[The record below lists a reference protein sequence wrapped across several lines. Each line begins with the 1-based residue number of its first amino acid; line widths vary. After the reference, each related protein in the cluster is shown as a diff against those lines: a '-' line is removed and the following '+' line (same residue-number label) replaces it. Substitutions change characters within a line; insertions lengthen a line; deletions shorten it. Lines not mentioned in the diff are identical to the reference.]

1 MKQIEK
7 EEKTENG
14 EKKKESHARFIK
26 CKKERRKGS
35 PRVPSLPLKNHRC
48 SRLRRSTSDFRVMYQ
63 TAYERERE
71 REREGEERKENFY
84 QVFQAVDRLYPL
96 VRGPD
101 HAQICRCPVMKVRFS
116 DVRDIRRKPPR

>member
-1 MKQIEK
+1 MERKRRNRTHDLSNVKKRREK
-7 EEKTENG
+7 ALLVSRRFHLKIIVAVDCA
-14 EKKKESHARFIK
+14 ARRQTSASCIK
-26 CKKERRKGS
+26 
-35 PRVPSLPLKNHRC
+35 
-48 SRLRRSTSDFRVMYQ
+48 LRM
-63 TAYERERE
+63 RERE